1 MKNSWIVK
9 GNEWW
14 ITDPPSNDKLN
25 NSIYVIKHKEILG
38 FYLLEKQEKFDF
50 PYKIYDLENNFIDRI
65 IKSYKSFDSNMGIL
79 LYGIK
84 GTGKSVTAKMV
95 CNKLHLPAV
104 LIENDVKDLIGVEE
118 FINNIPQEFVLFID
132 EYEKKYGYN
141 DDAML
146 SIMDGSSSSK
156 YKRLFIFTTNSIYVN
171 DNLLS
176 RPSRIRYIKKYGS
189 LDLSIINE
197 IIDDTLQ
204 IKDKKNDIIKFCNQ
218 LQIVTVDILKSII
231 SEVNLFNE
239 SPQSFE
245 DIFNVNKSI
254 QKYDV
259 YEIDEVG
266 NFELLFRDASCNI
279 DEIMYSFFSVEY
291 DRDKTLNINETNV
304 GQIIKSLNTDTIKIS
319 IKIDEEDNKNPI
331 ITKLLKN
338 KSEYKTLKFIKN

>member
-1 MKNSWIVK
+1 MKSSWIVK

-14 ITDPPSNDKLN
+14 ITDPPSSNKLN
-25 NSIYVIKHKEILG
+25 NSIYVIKHKEMAG

-50 PYKIYDLENNFIDRI
+50 PYKIYDLENNFVDRI
-65 IKSYKSFDSNMGIL
+65 IKSYTSFDSNMGIL

-84 GTGKSVTAKMV
+84 GTGKSVTAKIV
-95 CNKLHLPAV
+95 CNKLHLPV
-104 LIENDVKDLIGVEE
+104 ILIEGDVKDLVGVEE
-118 FINNIPQEFVLFID
+118 FINNIPEEFVLFID

-204 IKDKKNDIIKFCNQ
+204 IKDKKDDIIKFCNQ
-218 LQIVTVDILKSII
+218 LEIVTVDILKSII

-245 DIFNVNKSI
+245 DIFNINKSI
-254 QKYDV
+254 HKCDV
-259 YEIDEVG
+259 YEIDELG
-266 NFELLFRDASCNI
+266 NFELLFRDVSSNI
-279 DEIMYSFFSVEY
+279 DEIIYSFFSYEH
-291 DRDKTLNINETNV
+291 DRDRTLNINEINIGRV
-304 GQIIKSLNTDTIKIS
+304 IKSLNVDTVKIL
-319 IKIDEEDNKNPI
+319 IIIDEEDKKNPI

-338 KSEYKTLKFIKN
+338 KSEYKTLKFIKK

>member
-14 ITDPPSNDKLN
+14 ITDPPSSDKLN
-25 NSIYVIKHKEILG
+25 NSIYVIKHKELLG

-84 GTGKSVTAKMV
+84 GTGKSVTAKTV
-95 CNKLHLPAV
+95 CNRLHLPV
-104 LIENDVKDLIGVEE
+104 ILIEGDVKDLVGVEE
-118 FINNIPQEFVLFID
+118 FINDIPQEFVLFID

-156 YKRLFIFTTNSIYVN
+156 YKRLFIFTTNSIYIN

-189 LDLSIINE
+189 LDLSVINE

-204 IKDKKNDIIKFCNQ
+204 IKDKKEDIIKFCND
-218 LQIVTVDILKSII
+218 LEIVTVDILKSII

-239 SPQSFE
+239 SPQTFE
-245 DIFNVNKSI
+245 DIFNINKSI
-254 QKYDV
+254 KKYDI

-266 NFELLFRDASCNI
+266 NFELLFKDVSCNI
-279 DEIMYSFFSVEY
+279 NEIMYSFFSVEY
-291 DRDKTLNINETNV
+291 DRDKTLNINDTSI
-304 GQIIKSLNTDTIKIS
+304 GQIIKSINIDTIKVS
-319 IKIDEEDNKNPI
+319 IKIDEEDKKNPI
-331 ITKLLKN
+331 IAKLLKK
-338 KSEYKTLKFIKN
+338 KSEYKILKFIKK

>member
-1 MKNSWIVK
+1 MKSSWIVK

-14 ITDPPSNDKLN
+14 ITDPPSSNKLN
-25 NSIYVIKHKEILG
+25 NSIYVIKHKEMAG

-50 PYKIYDLENNFIDRI
+50 PYKIYDLENNFVDRI

-84 GTGKSVTAKMV
+84 GTGKSVTAKIV
-95 CNKLHLPAV
+95 CNKLHLPV
-104 LIENDVKDLIGVEE
+104 ILIEGDVKDLVGVEE
-118 FINNIPQEFVLFID
+118 FINNIPEEFVLFID

-204 IKDKKNDIIKFCNQ
+204 IKDKKDDIIKFCNQ
-218 LQIVTVDILKSII
+218 T
-231 SEVNLFNE
+231 
-239 SPQSFE
+239 
-245 DIFNVNKSI
+245 
-254 QKYDV
+254 
-259 YEIDEVG
+259 
-266 NFELLFRDASCNI
+266 
-279 DEIMYSFFSVEY
+279 
-291 DRDKTLNINETNV
+291 
-304 GQIIKSLNTDTIKIS
+304 
-319 IKIDEEDNKNPI
+319 
-331 ITKLLKN
+331 
-338 KSEYKTLKFIKN
+338 